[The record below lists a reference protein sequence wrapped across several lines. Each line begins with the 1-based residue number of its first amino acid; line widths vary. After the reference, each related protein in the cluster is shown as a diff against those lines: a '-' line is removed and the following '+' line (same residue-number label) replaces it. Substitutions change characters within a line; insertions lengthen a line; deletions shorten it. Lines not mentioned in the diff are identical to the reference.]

1 MAKGR
6 LIAVVFLPLAS
17 MLQWPAKAEAE
28 TITTEKAACD
38 TTTARFAARG
48 HFPVAKVA
56 SCDFI
61 VAEAQPNGFYVLA
74 LHGPCREDI
83 CGSTLL
89 GWFAIEKSTGR
100 VFEFD
105 LEDWSPKKLV
115 GP

>member
-1 MAKGR
+1 
-6 LIAVVFLPLAS
+6 
-17 MLQWPAKAEAE
+17 MLQWPANAEAE

-38 TTTARFAARG
+38 TTTARFTARD
-48 HFPVAKVA
+48 HFPIAKVA

-61 VAEAQPNGFYVLA
+61 VPEAQPDGFYVLA
-74 LHGPCREDI
+74 LHGRRSEDI

-89 GWFAIEKSTGR
+89 GWFAIEKSRGR

-105 LEDWSPKKLV
+105 LEDWSPKTLV